1 MGCSAKAVTDGC
13 DPPEQAQTRALAPT
27 VRSAI
32 APLRPE
38 AFEGV
43 SQEGKSEIGANDL
56 ESNTS
61 HDGQP
66 SQWCSGPGPDG
77 GL

>member
-43 SQEGKSEIGANDL
+43 SQEGEHEIGADDL

-61 HDGQP
+61 HDGQS
-66 SQWCSGPGPDG
+66 SQGCPCSGPDG